1 MIVSGEILKGKV
13 GKPPISM
20 VLPNVLL
27 VVYDL
32 LQLKRLEHGIIN
44 IIYIYINVYMDNSDN
59 IFLSWDL
66 QLSIMVRICDTEIAS
81 QQKCVCNKGGWI
93 IY

>member
-32 LQLKRLEHGIIN
+32 LQLKRLEHGI
-44 IIYIYINVYMDNSDN
+44 
-59 IFLSWDL
+59 
-66 QLSIMVRICDTEIAS
+66 
-81 QQKCVCNKGGWI
+81 
-93 IY
+93 